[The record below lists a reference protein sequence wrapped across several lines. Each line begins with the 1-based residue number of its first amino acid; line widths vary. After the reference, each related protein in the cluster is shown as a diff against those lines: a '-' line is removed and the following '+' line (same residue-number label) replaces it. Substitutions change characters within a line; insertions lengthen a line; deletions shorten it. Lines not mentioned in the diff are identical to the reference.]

1 MLFAPRTP
9 YPRIIM
15 LILPTTYFG
24 PISWY
29 RQLNAADTCYIDA
42 TEPFHKRTT
51 RNRCTIATPNGPQTL
66 TVPVE
71 HRLTPSPHAVP
82 YADTVH
88 QSIPI
93 TSLRISEHN
102 KWRHVH
108 WQALETAY
116 GNSPFFDY
124 YADDIRPFFE
134 PHWEYL
140 FDLNLAII
148 RKMCEL
154 LQVET
159 VIRRYQGVEAKN
171 SESTE
176 TQDCSHPLRGL
187 GGIAPSPHPT
197 TTPPTNTYYQVH
209 AHRTGFLPNLSILD
223 LLFNMGNESILYL

>member
-1 MLFAPRTP
+1 MT
-9 YPRIIM
+9 IV
-15 LILPTTYFG
+15 LPTTYFG

-42 TEPFHKRTT
+42 CEPFRKRTF
-51 RNRCTIATPNGPQTL
+51 RNRCEIATPNGRQTL

-71 HRLTPSPHAVP
+71 HHSLAL
-82 YADTVH
+82 
-88 QSIPI
+88 

-124 YADDIRPFFE
+124 YVDDIRPFFE

-159 VIRRYQGVEAKN
+159 VIAPSN
-171 SESTE
+171 SHLAP
-176 TQDCSHPLRGL
+176 SHPRNA
-187 GGIAPSPHPT
+187 APSNSNLSPYSLLSPQIVPRT
-197 TTPPTNTYYQVH
+197 SYLVPRNNYYQVH
-209 AHRTGFLPNLSILD
+209 AHRTGFLPDLSILD

>member
-1 MLFAPRTP
+1 MT
-9 YPRIIM
+9 IV
-15 LILPTTYFG
+15 LPTTYFG

-42 TEPFHKRTT
+42 CEPFRKRTF
-51 RNRCTIATPNGPQTL
+51 RNRCEIATPNGRQTL

-71 HRLTPSPHAVP
+71 HKAPLSSPDSNLVPPYLRTPAPRNV
-82 YADTVH
+82 
-88 QSIPI
+88 I

-124 YADDIRPFFE
+124 YVDDIRPFFE

-159 VIRRYQGVEAKN
+159 VIAPSDSN
-171 SESTE
+171 LAP
-176 TQDCSHPLRGL
+176 SHPRNA
-187 GGIAPSPHPT
+187 APSNSNLSPLSSLLSPQIVPRT
-197 TTPPTNTYYQVH
+197 SYLVPRNNYYQTH
-209 AHRTGFLPNLSILD
+209 AHRTGFLPDLSILD
-223 LLFNMGNESILYL
+223 LLFNMGNESILYLL

>member
-1 MLFAPRTP
+1 
-9 YPRIIM
+9 M

-88 QSIPI
+88 QPIPI

-148 RKMCEL
+148 QKMCEL

-159 VIRRYQGVEAKN
+159 SVSRSEERRAG
-171 SESTE
+171 SEICFCDNTILTPHS
-176 TQDCSHPLRGL
+176 SLL
-187 GGIAPSPHPT
+187 APRKE
-197 TTPPTNTYYQVH
+197 YYQVH

>member
-1 MLFAPRTP
+1 MSKADSAALKNKRLS
-9 YPRIIM
+9 M

-29 RQLNAADTCYIDA
+29 RQLNAADTCVID
-42 TEPFHKRTT
+42 TQEPFRKRTF
-51 RNRCTIATPNGPQTL
+51 RNRCTIATPNGAQTL

-71 HRLTPSPHAVP
+71 HGV
-82 YADTVH
+82 
-88 QSIPI
+88 
-93 TSLRISEHN
+93 LRSEERGERREISQILISEHN

-148 RKMCEL
+148 CKMCEL

-159 VIRRYQGVEAKN
+159 VVMRSDERGERREN
-171 SESTE
+171 SIKP
-176 TQDCSHPLRGL
+176 QDCADSSILSPLSSL
-187 GGIAPSPHPT
+187 LSPQKE
-197 TTPPTNTYYQVH
+197 YYQVH
-209 AHRTGFLPNLSILD
+209 AHRTGFLPDLSILD

>member
-1 MLFAPRTP
+1 
-9 YPRIIM
+9 M

-29 RQLNAADTCYIDA
+29 RQLNSADTCYID
-42 TEPFHKRTT
+42 TCEPFHKRTT

-71 HRLTPSPHAVP
+71 HRGSRTTEVQGHENCSCADGILVPSYPRTSVP
-82 YADTVH
+82 PT
-88 QSIPI
+88 IPI
-93 TSLRISEHN
+93 TALRISEHN

-124 YADDIRPFFE
+124 YVDDIRPFFE
-134 PHWEYL
+134 PNWEYL

-159 VIRRYQGVEAKN
+159 NVLRSEERGVR
-171 SESTE
+171 SEISAE
-176 TQDCSHPLRGL
+176 TYLTPRSSLL
-187 GGIAPSPHPT
+187 APQKK
-197 TTPPTNTYYQVH
+197 YYQVH
-209 AHRTGFLPNLSILD
+209 AHRTGFLSDLSILD

>member
-1 MLFAPRTP
+1 
-9 YPRIIM
+9 M

-71 HRLTPSPHAVP
+71 HRLTPSLHAVP

-88 QSIPI
+88 QPIPI

-148 RKMCEL
+148 QKMCEL

-159 VIRRYQGVEAKN
+159 SVSRSVRQYYSHSSLLAPRSSKRILPSPRSPHGLSPQSKYSRPALQHGQRK
-171 SESTE
+171 
-176 TQDCSHPLRGL
+176 HPL
-187 GGIAPSPHPT
+187 PV
-197 TTPPTNTYYQVH
+197 NTLH
-209 AHRTGFLPNLSILD
+209 TDFSLFLCNYFIFLWL
-223 LLFNMGNESILYL
+223 